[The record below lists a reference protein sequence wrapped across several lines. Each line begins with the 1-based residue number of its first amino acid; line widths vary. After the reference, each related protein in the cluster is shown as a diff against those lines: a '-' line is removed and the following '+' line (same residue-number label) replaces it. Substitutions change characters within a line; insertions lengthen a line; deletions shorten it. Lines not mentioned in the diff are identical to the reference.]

1 MSSTLITG
9 VDAYGLDR
17 TPKSSDFFDEGV
29 LVFRDVILPEQG
41 HALTAAAEPVM
52 KAWIEHD
59 PQTGRAPNPKQNGY
73 ITHFLEHPT
82 LLETDG
88 FRATLD
94 DYLNDPDVVR
104 IIKEILGPSAYLK
117 EVTFRFNPSGQNRNG
132 NWHRDTQSITGTDS
146 DEQAMIEK
154 YARNPPYVVA
164 EYTLTISTETDLC
177 PGSHLRWDDEDEHD
191 IRLVDHGRRGEKF
204 VPLTAIRP
212 YLSSGDVMI
221 YHPFIIHRTRR
232 AADRKQRLILGVW
245 TTPER
250 EAEFGGV
257 LPVVG

>member
-17 TPKSSDFFDEGV
+17 TPKADDFHDEGV
-29 LVFRDVILPEQG
+29 VVFRDVLLPEQG
-41 HALTAAAEPVM
+41 HLLTAAAEPVM
-52 KAWIEHD
+52 AAWMEHD
-59 PQTGRAPNPKQNGY
+59 PQIGRAPNPKQYGY
-73 ITHFLEHPT
+73 IAGFLEQST
-82 LLETDG
+82 LLESEGLRTSLE
-88 FRATLD
+88 A
-94 DYLNDPDVVR
+94 YLHDPDVVR
-104 IIKEILGPSAYLK
+104 VIQEILGPDAYLK

-132 NWHRDTQSITGTDS
+132 NWHRDTQSIVGTDK

-154 YARNPPYVVA
+154 YAQSPPYVVA

-177 PGSHLRWDDEDEHD
+177 PGSHLRWDDEDEYD
-191 IRLVDHGRRGEKF
+191 IRIADHGRRAEKY
-204 VPLTAIRP
+204 VPLTAVRP

-245 TTPER
+245 TTPKR
-250 EAEFGGV
+250 EAEFGDV

>member
-17 TPKSSDFFDEGV
+17 TPKASDFQDEGV
-29 LVFRDVILPEQG
+29 VIFRDILLPEQG
-41 HALTAAAEPVM
+41 QALTAAAEPVM
-52 KAWIEHD
+52 AAWIEHD
-59 PQTGRAPNPKQNGY
+59 PQLGRAPNPKQYGY
-73 ITHFLEHPT
+73 IAGFLEQPT
-82 LLETDG
+82 LLESEGLRTSLE
-88 FRATLD
+88 A
-94 DYLNDPDVVR
+94 YLHDPDVVR
-104 IIKEILGPSAYLK
+104 VIQEILGPDAYLK

-132 NWHRDTQSITGTDS
+132 NWHRDTQSVVGTDK

-154 YARNPPYVVA
+154 YAQNPPYVVA

-177 PGSHLRWDDEDEHD
+177 PGSHLRWDDEDEYD
-191 IRLVDHGRRGEKF
+191 IRIMDNGRRAEKY
-204 VPLTAIRP
+204 VPLTAVRP

-221 YHPFIIHRTRR
+221 YHPFMIHRTRR
-232 AADRKQRLILGVW
+232 AADRKQRFILGVW
-245 TTPER
+245 TTPNC

>member
-17 TPKSSDFFDEGV
+17 TPKASDFEDEGV
-29 LVFRDVILPEQG
+29 VVFRDVLLPEQG
-41 HALTAAAEPVM
+41 HELTAAVEPVLTTWM
-52 KAWIEHD
+52 EHD
-59 PQTGRAPNPKQNGY
+59 PLTGRAPNHRQNGY
-73 ITHFLEHPT
+73 ITAFLSHPIIG
-82 LLETDG
+82 ETPDL
-88 FRATLD
+88 RCKLD
-94 DYLNDPDVVR
+94 AYLYDKDVMDV
-104 IIKEILGPSAYLK
+104 IKEILGPDAYLK

-146 DEQAMIEK
+146 EEHMLIEK
-154 YARNPPYVVA
+154 YASKPPYIVA

-191 IRLVDHGRRGEKF
+191 IRLADGGRRGEKY
-204 VPLTAIRP
+204 VPLTAVRP

-232 AADRKQRLILGVW
+232 AADRKQRLIVGVW
-245 TTPER
+245 TTPSR
-250 EAEFGGV
+250 EAEFGNT

>member
-29 LVFRDVILPEQG
+29 VVFRDVLLPEQG
-41 HALTAAAEPVM
+41 QALTLAAEPVLN
-52 KAWIEHD
+52 AWIEHD
-59 PQTGRAPNPKQNGY
+59 PQSGRAPNPRQNGY
-73 ITHFLEHPT
+73 ITHFMEHPT
-82 LLETDG
+82 VLSTDG
-88 FRATLD
+88 LRATLH

-104 IIKEILGPSAYLK
+104 IIREILGPDAYLK

-132 NWHRDTQSITGTDS
+132 NWHRDTQSITATDL
-146 DEQAMIEK
+146 EEECMIEK
-154 YARNPPYVVA
+154 YATNPPYLVA

-177 PGSHLRWDDEDEHD
+177 PGSHLRWDDEDEYD
-191 IRLVDHGRRGEKF
+191 IRLADNGRRGEKF
-204 VPLTAIRP
+204 VPLTAVRP

-221 YHPFIIHRTRR
+221 YHPFILHRTRR

-245 TTPER
+245 TTPTR

>member
-17 TPKSSDFFDEGV
+17 TPKADDFHDEGV
-29 LVFRDVILPEQG
+29 VVFRDVLLPEQG
-41 HALTAAAEPVM
+41 HLLTAAAEPVM
-52 KAWIEHD
+52 AAWMEHD
-59 PQTGRAPNPKQNGY
+59 PQIGRAPNPRQYGY
-73 ITHFLEHPT
+73 IAGFLEHPQ
-82 LLETDG
+82 LLMSEG
-88 FRATLD
+88 FRTSLEA
-94 DYLNDPDVVR
+94 YLHDPDVVR
-104 IIKEILGPSAYLK
+104 VIQEILGPDAYLK

-132 NWHRDTQSITGTDS
+132 NWHRDTQSIVGTDI

-154 YARNPPYVVA
+154 YAQNPPYVVA

-177 PGSHLRWDDEDEHD
+177 PGSHLRWDDEDEYD
-191 IRLVDHGRRGEKF
+191 IRIADHGRRAEKY
-204 VPLTAIRP
+204 VPLTAVRP

-245 TTPER
+245 TTPKR
-250 EAEFGGV
+250 EAEFGDV